1 MGKSI
6 VISAPSGAG
15 KISVVN
21 SLVEK
26 IDNIKFSVSAC
37 NRKKR
42 AGEVD
47 GKNYHFLSTNEFN
60 VKIKEGSFLEWEEVY
75 PNKYYGTL
83 NSSVNEIWQEGK
95 HVIFDIDVVGALN
108 IKNKFQDDCL
118 AVFISPPSFSI
129 LKERLL
135 ARGTEQ
141 DDELKTR
148 LAKVKEELD
157 FQDKFDYIIINDN
170 LSDACEKAFNL
181 VKDFLNK

>member
-15 KISVVN
+15 KTSIVN
-21 SLVEK
+21 YILKK

-83 NSSVNEIWQEGK
+83 NSSVNKIWQEGK

-129 LKERLL
+129 LKDRLL
-135 ARGTEQ
+135 FRGTEKE
-141 DDELKTR
+141 DELKIR
-148 LAKVKEELD
+148 LAKAKEELD
-157 FQDKFDYIIINDN
+157 FQDKFDHIIINDN
-170 LSDACEKAFNL
+170 LSDACEKVFNL

>member
-15 KISVVN
+15 KTSVVN

-26 IDNIKFSVSAC
+26 IDNIEFSVSAC

-108 IKNKFQDDCL
+108 IKNKLQDDCL
-118 AVFISPPSFSI
+118 AIFISPPSYSI

-141 DDELKTR
+141 DDDLKIR
-148 LAKVKEELD
+148 LAKAKEELD